1 MKINLE
7 VLDKKIY
14 ADLKMIGR
22 QAESLGFTAYLV
34 GGVVRDILLKLP
46 SADWDI
52 VVEGDA
58 IELAG
63 LIAGAAKAKLTTYE
77 KFGTATVVL
86 SNGDTFDFATARSEH
101 YPQPGAL
108 PVVKAGS
115 IKEDLFRRD
124 FTINALAVV
133 LNPQGF
139 GELQD
144 FYGGLVDLQNGNIHV
159 LHYKS
164 FLDDPTRI
172 LRAVRFESRL
182 DFKLGKETQRLL
194 KTAIAD
200 RAYLAVKPPRYFA
213 EFRKIFSEK
222 NPAVALKR
230 LAALG
235 GLNFVQPRF
244 VLPAKTLLKINK
256 TVPALRKKDFLK
268 SYDWSVV
275 YFIAFFSQQ
284 AIEQIGE
291 LAKHFHLT
299 GKELIILKGLQ
310 DAVDIQAKL
319 RGARLKPSQIY
330 ELLDP
335 VELEIIC
342 FIRAVTSVNIV
353 ASRIDDFLQKWRLVS
368 LDVTGEDLKNL
379 GFKPGRDM
387 GILLHTLVL
396 RKIDGELKT
405 RKDEIELAKRLGF
418 NIKGVRKDGSH

>member
-58 IELAG
+58 IELAS

-133 LNPQGF
+133 LNPQGL

-159 LHYKS
+159 LHDKS

-194 KTAIAD
+194 RTAIKE
-200 RAYLAVKPPRYFA
+200 RAYLTVKPPRYFA

-244 VLPAKTLLKINK
+244 VLPAKALLKISK
-256 TVPALRKKDFLK
+256 TVPVLAKKDFLK

-284 AIEQIGE
+284 ATEQIVE

-310 DAVDIQAKL
+310 DVVDIQAKL
-319 RGARLKPSQIY
+319 RGSRLKPSQIY